1 MKLPNPFTRDTASM
15 LQKAIAERDAAEA
28 KLAELHKQRAA
39 VLLDA
44 ELTEVEAIDKQIEAA
59 HHAAGILADRIL
71 ALDARLHAEEAAER
85 ERRYAA
91 DIATIE
97 RLLPLRNDAAGEVE
111 KAMLAVAAAVRK
123 YSELTESI
131 TTAKWPPGVARPTY
145 HLSLRPLGERLRNA
159 FGHPSLIFRQTLQ
172 PLPSGDLVKRVC
184 DADSRIAGFADGEAK
199 GHEELLIELRN
210 RGVAPVAE
218 IDEERAA

>member
-1 MKLPNPFTRDTASM
+1 MKLPFITRDTAAS
-15 LQKAIAERDAAEA
+15 LQRAIAERDSAEA
-28 KLAELHKQRAA
+28 KLAELRKQRAA

-71 ALDARLHAEEAAER
+71 ALDAKLHAEEAAER

-91 DIATIE
+91 DVAAIE
-97 RLLPLRNDAAGEVE
+97 RLLPLRSEAAGEVE

-123 YSELTESI
+123 YSELTDSI
-131 TTAKWPPGVARPTY
+131 TNQKWPPGVARPTY
-145 HLSLRPLGERLRNA
+145 HLSLRPLGERLRNS
-159 FGHPSLIFRQTLQ
+159 FGHPALIFRQTLQ

-184 DADSRIAGFADGEAK
+184 DADDRIAGFAAGEAK
-199 GHEELLIELRN
+199 GHEELMIELRQ
-210 RGVAPVAE
+210 RPPAAK
-218 IDEERAA
+218 IDDDQEEAA